1 MCCRGARGR
10 QVRPTPGETHAHDT
24 PWERSHGREPGI
36 RWQMWVNFAIA
47 PWSVFGALLPSRS
60 LEGEN
65 LHTEQPTKSELKK
78 VFHKRSL
85 VNRQVYPNASQV
97 TAVRVAN

>member
-1 MCCRGARGR
+1 
-10 QVRPTPGETHAHDT
+10 
-24 PWERSHGREPGI
+24 
-36 RWQMWVNFAIA
+36 MWVNFAIA

-97 TAVRVAN
+97 TAVRVANVAKDEFEEAVESDEPPTVTQLAQQGKNST